1 MTMRNSL
8 LTVLGSVMLLGA
20 ALPAHSE
27 SVLRIGLGADPDMLD
42 PHLARTYYGRFVF
55 ASLCDRLVDVD
66 EHLKVVPGLAKS
78 WAWSEDGK
86 TLTMDLRE
94 GVTFHDGE
102 KFDAAAAKYNLDRA
116 LTLKGSLRKS
126 EISSVESVEVTGPMQ
141 IALHLK
147 TPDAALLMQLTDRA
161 GALDLTEGIAASDV
175 KTVEADSKLALAKVT
190 GLGYQGIT
198 FNINNGKVP
207 ANDPF
212 KDARVRE
219 AFSQAIDR
227 DALNQVVFEGLYTPA
242 NQAFSPVSP
251 YHVNLPVPPRDVDKA
266 KALLKAAGVTTP
278 LSVNLLVPNNP
289 TSQQV
294 GQVLQ
299 AMVAE
304 AGFNLNLQM
313 TEFATL
319 LDRQQSGDY
328 QLSFSGWS
336 GRPDPDGSIY
346 GFINSKGTLNDG
358 RYSNAQIDEWLTQA
372 RQSTD
377 QAARQP
383 LYDKVVKQLQ
393 TDMPIA
399 YLYFEP
405 RIFGLNKNVQGF
417 KPYPDGIV
425 RLAGL
430 TLAK

>member
-1 MTMRNSL
+1 M
-8 LTVLGSVMLLGA
+8 
-20 ALPAHSE
+20 
-27 SVLRIGLGADPDMLD
+27 
-42 PHLARTYYGRFVF
+42 
-55 ASLCDRLVDVD
+55 
-66 EHLKVVPGLAKS
+66 
-78 WAWSEDGK
+78 
-86 TLTMDLRE
+86 
-94 GVTFHDGE
+94 
-102 KFDAAAAKYNLDRA
+102 
-116 LTLKGSLRKS
+116 
-126 EISSVESVEVTGPMQ
+126 
-141 IALHLK
+141 
-147 TPDAALLMQLTDRA
+147 
-161 GALDLTEGIAASDV
+161 
-175 KTVEADSKLALAKVT
+175 
-190 GLGYQGIT
+190 
-198 FNINNGKVP
+198 
-207 ANDPF
+207 
-212 KDARVRE
+212 
-219 AFSQAIDR
+219 
-227 DALNQVVFEGLYTPA
+227 VFEGLYTPA

-377 QAARQP
+377 QSRTPAAVRQGGEAAPDRHADCLP
-383 LYDKVVKQLQ
+383 LLRAAHFWPEQK
-393 TDMPIA
+393 
-399 YLYFEP
+399 
-405 RIFGLNKNVQGF
+405 R
-417 KPYPDGIV
+417 
-425 RLAGL
+425 AGL
-430 TLAK
+430 